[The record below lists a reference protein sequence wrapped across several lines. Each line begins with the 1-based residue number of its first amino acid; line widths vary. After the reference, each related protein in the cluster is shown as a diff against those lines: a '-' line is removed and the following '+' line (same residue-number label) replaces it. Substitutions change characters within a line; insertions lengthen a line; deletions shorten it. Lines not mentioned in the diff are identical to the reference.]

1 MKLDQ
6 SKIKEL
12 LEGVEI
18 SDGAIKGLV
27 ALVESHIL
35 AEKGITIKRL
45 KKFYEG
51 KIGKLHEAA
60 QKYGDYVK
68 EEMTGKITEYTNYA
82 VKEFIKENK
91 QKLNQ
96 LEDYERMKSMF
107 ESVKSAF
114 EFNGYKLDENAG
126 TKKARQELNEA
137 KTAFNE
143 LFEQFTKANDEL
155 AVAKQAIIFE
165 SISKDLTLTQK
176 NKLRQLAESVSF
188 DSLPEFKQGLSM
200 LVENV
205 KRDVKKPA
213 ATPAET
219 LLESGGKSE
228 KVVDGA
234 MASYLAALKR

>member
-35 AEKGITIKRL
+35 AEKGATVKRL
-45 KKFYEG
+45 KNFYEG
-51 KIGKLHEAA
+51 KIVKLHEAA

-96 LEDYERMKSMF
+96 LEDYERMKAMF
-107 ESVKSAF
+107 ESVKAAF

-126 TKKARQELNEA
+126 TKKARKELNEA
-137 KTAFNE
+137 KAAFND

-165 SISKDLTLTQK
+165 GISKDLTLTQK

-188 DSLPEFKQGLSM
+188 DTLPEFKQGLSM

-205 KRDVKKPA
+205 KREGKTPSAPA
-213 ATPAET
+213 KT
-219 LLESGGKSE
+219 LLENGGKPA
-228 KVVDGA
+228 KVVDDA